1 MKGNLNLSIKLAN
14 KKYNYISPKQ
24 PGTIPK
30 GIIINKKKSLLSM
43 MILFHVGSTHLET
56 QKSINEK

>member
-30 GIIINKKKSLLSM
+30 GIIINKKKIYINTFKSYRYMRFCRMSKTRYY
-43 MILFHVGSTHLET
+43 IL
-56 QKSINEK
+56 